1 MFPEGVHSLSHS
13 SFLREKFPDLTV
25 MLWQLQASDLI
36 GQKQVQEGSCQPAV
50 PLIYLEYFP
59 SDFCIDSLVMK
70 QHILTTN
77 MSTVIGS
84 SPSLFR
90 VFSSWNK
97 KKGKTNLSFGE
108 RVPIPPQSLSL
119 FYVTVMVVRIR
130 RTQRLKYCRRD
141 HLFFNLFVCE
151 IQSITRKLDLRET
164 ECKINY
170 FESRT
175 V

>member
-36 GQKQVQEGSCQPAV
+36 GQKQVQEGSCQLAV

-59 SDFCIDSLVMK
+59 SDFCIDSLEVMK

-90 VFSSWNK
+90 VFSS
-97 KKGKTNLSFGE
+97 
-108 RVPIPPQSLSL
+108 
-119 FYVTVMVVRIR
+119 
-130 RTQRLKYCRRD
+130 
-141 HLFFNLFVCE
+141 
-151 IQSITRKLDLRET
+151 
-164 ECKINY
+164 
-170 FESRT
+170 
-175 V
+175 